1 MDGALTE
8 STISK
13 VIGSDVGV
21 LVEIDVQLIE
31 IVQKLGTGPATAR
44 A

>member
-8 STISK
+8 STISLI
-13 VIGSDVGV
+13 IGSYVGV
-21 LVEIDVQLIE
+21 LVEISGEFIE
-31 IVQKLGTGPATAR
+31 IVQKLRTGPATAG